1 MNNLDRMRTLN
12 KAIVQLRK
20 VKCLIRHG
28 RFKRARHEIERVT
41 VSLNYKFHNLCSMRT
56 IGNRRAGKRVG

>member
-1 MNNLDRMRTLN
+1 MNKLDRMRTLN

-28 RFKRARHEIERVT
+28 KFKRARYEIDRVS
-41 VSLNYKFHNLCSMRT
+41 VSLNYKFHNLYSMRT
-56 IGNRRAGKRVG
+56 IGNRRAGKRIG